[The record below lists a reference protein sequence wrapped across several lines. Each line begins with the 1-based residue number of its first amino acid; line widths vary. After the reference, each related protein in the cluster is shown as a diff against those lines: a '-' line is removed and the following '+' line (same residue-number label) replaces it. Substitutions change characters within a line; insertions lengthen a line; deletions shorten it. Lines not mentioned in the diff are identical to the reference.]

1 MNLRLFGKVDFKED
15 EKKEEKMRGENFF
28 EGVSLEG
35 GEGKHSGLTKK
46 CSLQNG
52 EKIGGG
58 GRREGGGS
66 GRERK

>member
-1 MNLRLFGKVDFKED
+1 MKKKIKKE
-15 EKKEEKMRGENFF
+15 EEKMRGENFF
-28 EGVSLEG
+28 EDVSLEG

-58 GRREGGGS
+58 GWGQSGGRGEW
-66 GRERK
+66 GGEKMKHMG